1 MPQRWLSVRKVKGEP
16 SKSHDTSHA
25 RVDDGFDF
33 AFTAEDDLLRRRVLG
48 AAARPAT
55 AGDDCYRARRKPD
68 LTLLIERPKSSDSAL
83 QKTPLSARFRASQI
97 GLAIGSPR
105 RPPQFNS
112 IASSMSPVQQYHA
125 CSPKEPSL
133 GQTTKVKKWKFGAL
147 FRSKSNLN
155 KDTFYKLQPPKPD
168 SNKLGLPPSGRV
180 PWRNPKSPLPSP
192 DGSDDCRQVSVGR
205 QCRTGSEVESPDAS
219 TESEGQFDGV
229 TSTPLLQVSI
239 PGTPLEPFSI
249 MFKEIDNVQQSRLLV
264 RRSKGLEKLIVTDR
278 PDPHQTELAVP
289 KIIRRATSPS
299 TSPPQFMPHT
309 GAQTPNAT
317 KYSLFPTTPTLSA
330 FLPSRNMTSPYRN
343 RSATAPLSEFSLT
356 ANAIGPTAK
365 SADTQGDFPPPV
377 NKELIHSK
385 QHVPSV
391 HSSASSRTEIF
402 FDVKSFR
409 NSDGQV
415 GQQFEMT
422 RPDSAAVQLARSRS
436 NARRLQ
442 RQPNTSD
449 TGIGTVTTDSDRE
462 LNTTSFAIDET
473 IAIVERFALP
483 PTPDHFAC
491 YVPPISARP
500 MEPINHNRNA
510 RSQDNSTLSKIGM
523 ISTKEA
529 KAKGCLKSSKLEV
542 IVPSPVIECA
552 EELTPIRSAK
562 EHVNMTS
569 VARTTSAASTD
580 IREKILP
587 PSPPRLAFQV
597 QNHQHIPLS
606 RYAPKSTTDE
616 LVNHVGVRPVRL
628 VRSNTEGTHIY
639 PSRSPNVARPRYAT
653 RSATLPLPPAPI
665 VAGPGSNSRP
675 MPTMIAYARPSAE
688 VSVARTVSLSR
699 KPSVAAKVT
708 VARTQ
713 SVRKHEPPV
722 SINRVDSI
730 SQKHER
736 IRESVQ
742 EKKKEV
748 SLGVPVVQE
757 VHTRHKPGLSQ
768 DVLLEIASI
777 DGTPVPQNSP
787 PPVPAGSPIFS
798 ERQLE
803 LQELVQ

>member
-33 AFTAEDDLLRRRVLG
+33 AFTTEDDLLRRQVLD

-55 AGDDCYRARRKPD
+55 AGDDCYRTRRKPD

-112 IASSMSPVQQYHA
+112 IASSMSPVQQHHA

-155 KDTFYKLQPPKPD
+155 KDAFYKLQLPKPD

-180 PWRNPKSPLPSP
+180 PWRNPKSPPLSQ
-192 DGSDDCRQVSVGR
+192 DGFDDCRQVGVGR
-205 QCRTGSEVESPDAS
+205 QYRVGFEIESPDAS
-219 TESEGQFDGV
+219 TESEGQFDGF

-249 MFKEIDNVQQSRLLV
+249 MFQEIDDIQQSRLLV

-278 PDPHQTELAVP
+278 SDPHQTELAVP
-289 KIIRRATSPS
+289 KIVRRATSPT
-299 TSPPQFMPHT
+299 TSSPQFMPHT

-317 KYSLFPTTPTLSA
+317 KYSLFPTTPPLST
-330 FLPSRNMTSPYRN
+330 FLPSRNTTSPYRN
-343 RSATAPLSEFSLT
+343 RAATAPSSECSL
-356 ANAIGPTAK
+356 TAK
-365 SADTQGDFPPPV
+365 SADTQGDFPPPID
-377 NKELIHSK
+377 KELRHSK

-391 HSSASSRTEIF
+391 HSSVSSRSEIF

-449 TGIGTVTTDSDRE
+449 TGSGIVTTDSDRE
-462 LNTTSFAIDET
+462 LNTTSFAIEET

-483 PTPDHFAC
+483 PTPDHLAC
-491 YVPPISARP
+491 YVPPMSARP

-529 KAKGCLKSSKLEV
+529 KAKSSLKSSKLEV

-562 EHVNMTS
+562 EHVNMIS
-569 VARTTSAASTD
+569 VARTTSASSTD
-580 IREKILP
+580 IRKKTLP
-587 PSPPRLAFQV
+587 PPPHRLAFQV

-606 RYAPKSTTDE
+606 KYAPKSTTDE

-665 VAGPGSNSRP
+665 VAGSGSSSRP

-713 SVRKHEPPV
+713 SVRKHEPTV

-777 DGTPVPQNSP
+777 EGIPVPQNSP

-798 ERQLE
+798 ERKVE